1 MVMHYS
7 QKLNFIK
14 KFNTMK
20 NYLFYLSALLFSSS
34 FAQNHV
40 HQVLILN
47 EGLYDYDSPV
57 SVGSYDPLTQI
68 YSTVVEIDSSR
79 FASDLI
85 IDSTFFYVAADNKIL
100 KYDLD
105 TYELITQVAV
115 DGVRKLA
122 ILNNNLFVSRGD
134 SDPITWG
141 PMTFN
146 SYLQIYDK
154 SDLTLISELDT
165 VNGPKVSTES
175 LIVNDDLVYVGINNG
190 FEWSNEEGLVGVID
204 ANSFDYISE
213 FDLGDDGKNPD
224 NMMLYDNNL
233 YTVNNK
239 DWSGS
244 SISQI
249 NLETGTVVT
258 KNISAAPTG
267 CGTSCLREGKIIY
280 QLSQDS
286 LLFQWDP
293 MGEGE
298 DNSSEIGLFDNFY
311 ELAEDKINSKFY
323 ASSTDYVT
331 YGNIHIYDENYNLE
345 STFTTGISPGTIV
358 FDVRQSLSLE
368 ELGIPDFINKSS
380 YIYDLLGRAYGVN
393 DYRPAGIYIVN
404 GKKVYLSE

>member
-1 MVMHYS
+1 
-7 QKLNFIK
+7 
-14 KFNTMK
+14 MK
-20 NYLFYLSALLFSSS
+20 NYLFLILTLLSSSS

-47 EGLYDYDSPV
+47 EGLYGYDSLV
-57 SVGSYDPLTQI
+57 TVGSYDPLTET
-68 YSTVVEIDSSR
+68 YTTVVEIDSSR

-100 KYDLD
+100 KYHLD
-105 TYELITQVAV
+105 TYELLAEVNV
-115 DGVRKLA
+115 EGVRNLA
-122 ILNNNLFVSRGD
+122 IH
-134 SDPITWG
+134 
-141 PMTFN
+141 N
-146 SYLQIYDK
+146 SYLFASRGEYAVQYNSYLHVYDK
-154 SDLTLISELDT
+154 NTLSYVFELDT
-165 VNGPKVSTES
+165 INGPKAATQN
-175 LIVNDDLVYVGINNG
+175 LIVDQGKLYIAVNNG
-190 FEWSNEEGLVGVID
+190 YDWGNEEGLVGVID
-204 ANSFDYISE
+204 ANSLDYISE

-224 NMMLYDNNL
+224 NMMLQDNNL

-249 NLETGTVVT
+249 NLETGIVVT

-267 CGTSCLREGKIIY
+267 CGTSCLRAGKIIY
-280 QLSQDS
+280 QISQDS

-311 ELAEDKINSKFY
+311 ELAEDKINSKLY
-323 ASSTDYVT
+323 ASSTDYVSF
-331 YGNIHIYDENYNLE
+331 GNIHIYDENYNLE

-368 ELGIPDFINKSS
+368 ELGIPNFTNKSS

-393 DYRPAGIYIVN
+393 DYRPTGIYIVN
-404 GKKVYLSE
+404 GEKVFLSN

>member
-1 MVMHYS
+1 
-7 QKLNFIK
+7 
-14 KFNTMK
+14 MK
-20 NYLFYLSALLFSSS
+20 NYLFLTLALLFSSS
-34 FAQNHV
+34 FAQNQV

-47 EGLYDYDSPV
+47 EGLYGYDSLV
-57 SVGSYDPLTQI
+57 TIGSYDPLTQT
-68 YSTVVEIDSSR
+68 YTTVVEIDSSR

-100 KYDLD
+100 KYHLD
-105 TYELITQVAV
+105 TYELLAEVNV
-115 DGVRKLA
+115 EGVRNLA
-122 ILNNNLFVSRGD
+122 IYNNHLFASRGEY
-134 SDPITWG
+134 DPVTWG
-141 PMTFN
+141 AVQYN
-146 SYLQIYDK
+146 SYLHVYNKNNLSYI
-154 SDLTLISELDT
+154 TEFDT
-165 VNGPKVSTES
+165 INGPKATTQN
-175 LIVNDDLVYVGINNG
+175 LIVDQGKLYVAINNG
-190 FEWSNEEGLVGVID
+190 FEWRNEEGLVGVIN
-204 ANSFDYISE
+204 ANDLDYISE
-213 FDLGDDGKNPD
+213 FDLGDDGKNPE
-224 NMMLYDNNL
+224 NMMLHDNNL

-267 CGTSCLREGKIIY
+267 CGTSCLKSDKIIY
-280 QLSQDS
+280 QISEDS

-323 ASSTDYVT
+323 ASSTDYVS

-345 STFTTGISPGTIV
+345 STFNTGISPGTIV

-368 ELGIPDFINKSS
+368 ELGIPDFTNRSS

-404 GKKVYLSE
+404 GKKVFLSK

>member
-1 MVMHYS
+1 
-7 QKLNFIK
+7 
-14 KFNTMK
+14 MK
-20 NYLFYLSALLFSSS
+20 YYITLSFVFFQYVL

-47 EGLYDYDSPV
+47 EGLYGYDSLV
-57 SVGSYDPLTQI
+57 TIGSYDPLTQT
-68 YSTVVEIDSSR
+68 YTTVVEIDSSR

-100 KYDLD
+100 KYHLD
-105 TYELITQVAV
+105 TYELLAEVNV
-115 DGVRKLA
+115 EGVRNLA
-122 ILNNNLFVSRGD
+122 IYNNHLFASRGEY
-134 SDPITWG
+134 DPVTWG
-141 PMTFN
+141 AVQYN
-146 SYLQIYDK
+146 SYLHVYNKNNLSYI
-154 SDLTLISELDT
+154 TEFDT
-165 VNGPKVSTES
+165 INGPKATTQN
-175 LIVNDDLVYVGINNG
+175 LIVDQGKLYVAINNG
-190 FEWSNEEGLVGVID
+190 FEWGNEEGLVGVIN
-204 ANSFDYISE
+204 ANDLDYISE
-213 FDLGDDGKNPD
+213 FDLGDDGKNPE
-224 NMMLYDNNL
+224 NMMLHDNNL

-267 CGTSCLREGKIIY
+267 CGTSCLKSDKIIY
-280 QLSQDS
+280 QISQDS

-323 ASSTDYVT
+323 ASSTDYVSF
-331 YGNIHIYDENYNLE
+331 GNIHIYDENYNLE

-368 ELGIPDFINKSS
+368 ELGIPDFTNRSS

-404 GKKVYLSE
+404 GKKVFLSK

>member
-1 MVMHYS
+1 
-7 QKLNFIK
+7 
-14 KFNTMK
+14 MK
-20 NYLFYLSALLFSSS
+20 NYLFLILTLLSSSS
-34 FAQNHV
+34 FAQNYV

-47 EGLYDYDSPV
+47 EGLYGYDSLV
-57 SVGSYDPLTQI
+57 TVGSYDPLTET
-68 YSTVVEIDSSR
+68 YTTVVEIDSSR

-100 KYDLD
+100 KYHLD
-105 TYELITQVAV
+105 TYELLAEVNV
-115 DGVRKLA
+115 EGVRNLA
-122 ILNNNLFVSRGD
+122 IHNNHLFVSRGEY
-134 SDPITWG
+134 DPVTWG
-141 PMTFN
+141 SVSYN
-146 SYLQIYDK
+146 SYLHVYNKNNLSYI
-154 SDLTLISELDT
+154 TEFDT
-165 VNGPKVSTES
+165 IIGPKATSQN
-175 LIVNDDLVYVGINNG
+175 LIVDQGKLYVAINNG
-190 FEWSNEEGLVGVID
+190 FEWGNEEGLVGVID
-204 ANSFDYISE
+204 ANSLNYISE

-224 NMMLYDNNL
+224 NMMLHDNNL

-267 CGTSCLREGKIIY
+267 CGTSCLRAGKIIY
-280 QLSQDS
+280 QISQDS

-311 ELAEDKINSKFY
+311 ELAEDKINSKLY
-323 ASSTDYVT
+323 ASSTDYVSF
-331 YGNIHIYDENYNLE
+331 GNIHIYDENYNLE

-368 ELGIPDFINKSS
+368 ELGIPNFIYKSS
-380 YIYDLLGRAYGVN
+380 YIYDLLGRAYEVN

-404 GKKVYLSE
+404 GKKVFLSY

>member
-1 MVMHYS
+1 
-7 QKLNFIK
+7 
-14 KFNTMK
+14 MK
-20 NYLFYLSALLFSSS
+20 NYLFLILTLLSSSS

-47 EGLYDYDSPV
+47 EGLYGYDSLV
-57 SVGSYDPLTQI
+57 TVGSYDPLTET
-68 YSTVVEIDSSR
+68 YTTVVEIDSSR

-100 KYDLD
+100 KYHLD
-105 TYELITQVAV
+105 TYELLAEVNV
-115 DGVRKLA
+115 EGVRNLA
-122 ILNNNLFVSRGD
+122 IHNNHLFVSRGEY
-134 SDPITWG
+134 DPVTWG
-141 PMTFN
+141 SVSYN
-146 SYLQIYDK
+146 SYLHVYNKNNLSYI
-154 SDLTLISELDT
+154 TEFDT
-165 VNGPKVSTES
+165 IIGPKATSQN
-175 LIVNDDLVYVGINNG
+175 LIVDQGKLYVAINNG
-190 FEWSNEEGLVGVID
+190 FEWGNEEGLVGVID
-204 ANSFDYISE
+204 ANSLNYISE

-224 NMMLYDNNL
+224 NMMLHDNNL

-267 CGTSCLREGKIIY
+267 CGTSCLRAGKIIY

-323 ASSTDYVT
+323 ASSTDYVS

-368 ELGIPDFINKSS
+368 ELGIPNFINKSS

>member
-1 MVMHYS
+1 
-7 QKLNFIK
+7 
-14 KFNTMK
+14 MK
-20 NYLFYLSALLFSSS
+20 NYLFLILALFFSSS

-57 SVGSYDPLTQI
+57 SVGSYDPLTET

-105 TYELITQVAV
+105 TYELITEVAL
-115 DGVRKLA
+115 DGVRNLA
-122 ILNNNLFVSRGD
+122 IHNNHLFVSRGEY
-134 SDPITWG
+134 DPLTWG
-141 PMTFN
+141 SVSYN
-146 SYLQIYDK
+146 SYLHVYNKNNLSYI
-154 SDLTLISELDT
+154 TEFDT
-165 VNGPKVSTES
+165 IIGPKATTQN
-175 LIVNDDLVYVGINNG
+175 LIVDQGKLYVAINNG
-190 FEWSNEEGLVGVID
+190 FEWGNEVGLVGVID
-204 ANSFDYISE
+204 ANDLDYISE

-224 NMMLYDNNL
+224 NMMLHDNNL

-267 CGTSCLREGKIIY
+267 CGTSCLRAGKIIY
-280 QLSQDS
+280 QISQDS

-323 ASSTDYVT
+323 ASSTDYVS

-368 ELGIPDFINKSS
+368 ELGIPNFINKSS
-380 YIYDLLGRAYGVN
+380 YIYDLLGRSYGVN
-393 DYRPAGIYIVN
+393 DYRPTGIYIVN
-404 GKKVYLSE
+404 GKKVFLSN

>member
-1 MVMHYS
+1 
-7 QKLNFIK
+7 
-14 KFNTMK
+14 MK
-20 NYLFYLSALLFSSS
+20 NYLFLTLALLFSSS

-47 EGLYDYDSPV
+47 EGLYGYDSPV
-57 SVGSYDPLTQI
+57 SVGSYDPLTET

-105 TYELITQVAV
+105 TYELITKVDV

-122 ILNNNLFVSRGD
+122 IHNNHLFVSRGD
-134 SDPITWG
+134 YDPITWG
-141 PMTFN
+141 PMMFN

-154 SDLTLISELDT
+154 SDLTIVSELDT
-165 VNGPKVSTES
+165 LNGPKGSTES
-175 LIVNDDLVYVGINNG
+175 LIVNEDFVYVGINNG
-190 FEWSNEEGLVGVID
+190 FASIKEGLVGVING
-204 ANSFDYISE
+204 NSFDYMSE
-213 FDLGDDGKNPD
+213 FDLSDDGKNPD
-224 NMMLYDNNL
+224 NMMLHDNNL

-249 NLETGTVVT
+249 NLETGMVVT
-258 KNISAAPTG
+258 KNIEVAPTG
-267 CGTSCLREGKIIY
+267 CGTSCLRAGKIIY
-280 QLSQDS
+280 QISQDVK
-286 LLFQWDP
+286 LFQWDP
-293 MGEGE
+293 ELGEDE
-298 DNSSEIGLFDNFY
+298 DNSSEIGTFENFY

-323 ASSTDYVT
+323 ASSTDYAT
-331 YGNIHIYDENYNLE
+331 YGNVHIYDENYNLE

-358 FDVRQSLSLE
+358 FDVRQSVSLE
-368 ELGIPDFINKSS
+368 EIEIPNFTNQSS
-380 YIYDLLGRAYGVN
+380 IFDVLGREYKVD

>member
-1 MVMHYS
+1 
-7 QKLNFIK
+7 
-14 KFNTMK
+14 MK
-20 NYLFYLSALLFSSS
+20 NYLFLILALFFSSS

-47 EGLYDYDSPV
+47 EGLNDYDSPV
-57 SVGSYDPLTQI
+57 SVGSYDPLTET

-105 TYELITQVAV
+105 TYELITEVAL
-115 DGVRKLA
+115 DGVRNLA
-122 ILNNNLFVSRGD
+122 IHNNHLFVSRGEY
-134 SDPITWG
+134 DPLTWG
-141 PMTFN
+141 SVSYN
-146 SYLQIYDK
+146 SYLHVYNKNNLSYI
-154 SDLTLISELDT
+154 TEFDT
-165 VNGPKVSTES
+165 IIGPKATTQN
-175 LIVNDDLVYVGINNG
+175 LIVDQGKLYVAINNG
-190 FEWSNEEGLVGVID
+190 FEWGNEVGLIGVID
-204 ANSFDYISE
+204 ANDLDYISE

-224 NMMLYDNNL
+224 NMMLHDNNL

-267 CGTSCLREGKIIY
+267 CGTSCLRAGKIIY
-280 QLSQDS
+280 QISQDS

-323 ASSTDYVT
+323 ASSTDYVS

-368 ELGIPDFINKSS
+368 ELGIPNFINKSS
-380 YIYDLLGRAYGVN
+380 YIYDLLGRSYGVN
-393 DYRPAGIYIVN
+393 DYRPTGIYIVN
-404 GKKVYLSE
+404 GKKVFLSN

>member
-1 MVMHYS
+1 
-7 QKLNFIK
+7 
-14 KFNTMK
+14 MK
-20 NYLFYLSALLFSSS
+20 NYLFLTLALLFSSS
-34 FAQNHV
+34 FAQNQV

-47 EGLYDYDSPV
+47 EGLYGYDSLV
-57 SVGSYDPLTQI
+57 TVGSYDPLTET
-68 YSTVVEIDSSR
+68 YTKVVEIDSSR

-100 KYDLD
+100 KYHLD
-105 TYELITQVAV
+105 TYELLAEVNV
-115 DGVRKLA
+115 EGVRNLA
-122 ILNNNLFVSRGD
+122 IH
-134 SDPITWG
+134 
-141 PMTFN
+141 N
-146 SYLQIYDK
+146 SYLFASRGEYDPVTWGSVSYNSYLHVYDK
-154 SDLTLISELDT
+154 NNLSYVTELDT
-165 VNGPKVSTES
+165 INGPKSTTQN
-175 LIVNDDLVYVGINNG
+175 LIVDNGKLYVAINNG
-190 FEWSNEEGLVGVID
+190 FEWGNEEGLVGVID
-204 ANSFDYISE
+204 ANSLDYISE

-224 NMMLYDNNL
+224 NMMLYENNL

-267 CGTSCLREGKIIY
+267 CGTSCLRAGKIIY
-280 QLSQDS
+280 QISQDS

-323 ASSTDYVT
+323 ASSTDYVS

-368 ELGIPDFINKSS
+368 ELGIPNFINKSS
-380 YIYDLLGRAYGVN
+380 YIYDLLGRAYGFN

>member
-1 MVMHYS
+1 MRYYIF
-7 QKLNFIK
+7 L
-14 KFNTMK
+14 T
-20 NYLFYLSALLFSSS
+20 LALLFSSS
-34 FAQNHV
+34 IAQNQV

-47 EGLYDYDSPV
+47 EGLYGYDSLV
-57 SVGSYDPLTQI
+57 TVGSYDPLTETYTKVI
-68 YSTVVEIDSSR
+68 EIDSSR

-100 KYDLD
+100 KYHLD
-105 TYELITQVAV
+105 TYELISQVNI
-115 DGVRKLA
+115 DGVRNLA
-122 ILNNNLFVSRGD
+122 IYNNYLFASRGEY
-134 SDPITWG
+134 DPVTWG
-141 PMTFN
+141 AVQYN
-146 SYLQIYDK
+146 SYLHVYDK
-154 SDLTLISELDT
+154 HNLSYVTEFDT
-165 VNGPKVSTES
+165 INGPKATTQN
-175 LIVNDDLVYVGINNG
+175 LIVDNGKLYVAINNG
-190 FEWSNEEGLVGVID
+190 FAWGNEEGLVGVID
-204 ANSFDYISE
+204 ATSLDYISE

-224 NMMLYDNNL
+224 NMMIHDNNL

-267 CGTSCLREGKIIY
+267 CGTSCLRAGKIIY
-280 QLSQDS
+280 QISQDS

-323 ASSTDYVT
+323 ASSTDYST
-331 YGNIHIYDENYNLE
+331 YGNIHIYDENYILE

-358 FDVRQSLSLE
+358 FDLRQSVGLE
-368 ELGIPDFINKSS
+368 DVVIPDLTIESS
-380 YIYDLLGRAYGVN
+380 YIYDLLGRAYKVN

-404 GKKVYLSE
+404 GKKVYLSD

>member
-1 MVMHYS
+1 
-7 QKLNFIK
+7 
-14 KFNTMK
+14 MK
-20 NYLFYLSALLFSSS
+20 NYLFLILTLLSSSS
-34 FAQNHV
+34 FAQNYV

-47 EGLYDYDSPV
+47 EGLYGYDSLV
-57 SVGSYDPLTQI
+57 TVGSYDPLTET
-68 YSTVVEIDSSR
+68 YTTVVEIDSSR

-100 KYDLD
+100 KYHLD
-105 TYELITQVAV
+105 TYELLAEVNV
-115 DGVRKLA
+115 EGVRNLA
-122 ILNNNLFVSRGD
+122 IHNNHLFVSRGEY
-134 SDPITWG
+134 DPVTWG
-141 PMTFN
+141 SVSYN
-146 SYLQIYDK
+146 SYLHVYNKNNLSYI
-154 SDLTLISELDT
+154 TEFDT
-165 VNGPKVSTES
+165 IIGPKATSQN
-175 LIVNDDLVYVGINNG
+175 LIVDQGKLYVAINNG
-190 FEWSNEEGLVGVID
+190 FEWGNEEGLVGVID
-204 ANSFDYISE
+204 ANSLNYISE

-224 NMMLYDNNL
+224 NMMLHDNNL

-267 CGTSCLREGKIIY
+267 CGTSCLRAGKIIY
-280 QLSQDS
+280 QISQDS

-298 DNSSEIGLFDNFY
+298 DISSEIGLFDNFY
-311 ELAEDKINSKFY
+311 ELAEDKINSKLY
-323 ASSTDYVT
+323 ASSTDYVSF
-331 YGNIHIYDENYNLE
+331 GNIHIYDENYNLE

-368 ELGIPDFINKSS
+368 ELGIPNFINKSS

-404 GKKVYLSE
+404 GKKVFLSN

>member
-1 MVMHYS
+1 M
-7 QKLNFIK
+7 
-14 KFNTMK
+14 
-20 NYLFYLSALLFSSS
+20 LSLSS
-34 FAQNHV
+34 FAQNLV

-47 EGLYDYDSPV
+47 EGLYGYDSLV
-57 SVGSYDPLTQI
+57 TVGSYDPLTET
-68 YSTVVEIDSSR
+68 YTTVVEIDSSR

-100 KYDLD
+100 KYHLD
-105 TYELITQVAV
+105 TYELLAEVNV
-115 DGVRKLA
+115 EGVRNLA
-122 ILNNNLFVSRGD
+122 IHNNHLFVSRGEY
-134 SDPITWG
+134 DPVTWG
-141 PMTFN
+141 SVSYN
-146 SYLQIYDK
+146 SYLHVYNKNNLSYI
-154 SDLTLISELDT
+154 TEFDT
-165 VNGPKVSTES
+165 IIGPKATSQN
-175 LIVNDDLVYVGINNG
+175 LIVDQGRLYVAINNG
-190 FEWSNEEGLVGVID
+190 FEWGNEEGLVGVID
-204 ANSFDYISE
+204 ANSLNYISE

-224 NMMLYDNNL
+224 NMMLHDNNL

-267 CGTSCLREGKIIY
+267 CGTSCLRAGKIIY

-323 ASSTDYVT
+323 ASSTDYVS

-368 ELGIPDFINKSS
+368 ELGIPNFINNSS